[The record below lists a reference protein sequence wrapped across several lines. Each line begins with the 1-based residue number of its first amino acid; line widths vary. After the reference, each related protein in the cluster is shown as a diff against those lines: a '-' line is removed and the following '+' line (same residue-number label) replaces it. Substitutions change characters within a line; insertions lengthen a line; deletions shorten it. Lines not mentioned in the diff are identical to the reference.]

1 MTTQAA
7 NLYAAPAA
15 QLTSDRKAC
24 DACGEQ
30 IHVRAEI
37 CPKCGVRQR
46 NPVSKTALLLLT
58 FFLGGIGGHKFYL
71 GKYWQGALYL
81 LFFWTY
87 IPGLAAL
94 VEFIVYAFTSEER
107 LNEKYTAARGAGSVV
122 VIVVVAAFVGV
133 SVIGILAAIAIPA
146 YQDYTVRAKVSEGI
160 FAATPWRVAVTEYY
174 LETKRAPAKAADLPG
189 GAPAQPQNGT
199 IALGERGVF
208 TLTLNERLGSRIA
221 GKTIVFQPGVNP
233 DGQLSWNC
241 AGGTLEPKYRPVTC
255 RP

>member
-1 MTTQAA
+1 MTHAA

-15 QLTSDRKAC
+15 QLTSNRKAC
-24 DACGEQ
+24 DACSEQ
-30 IHVRAEI
+30 IDTRAEI

-46 NPVSKTALLLLT
+46 RPVSKAALLLLT
-58 FFLGGIGGHKFYL
+58 FFLGGIGAHKFYL
-71 GKYWQGALYL
+71 GKHWQGALYL

-87 IPGLAAL
+87 IPALAAL
-94 VEFIVYAFTSEER
+94 VELIIYAFTSEER
-107 LNEKYTAARGAGSVV
+107 LSEKYSAAGGAGAVI
-122 VIVVVAAFVGV
+122 VIVVVVAFVGV
-133 SVIGILAAIAIPA
+133 AVIGILAAIAIPA

-160 FAATPWRVAVTEYY
+160 IAANPWRMAVTEYY
-174 LETKRAPAKAADLPG
+174 MQTRRAPASASDLPG

-199 IALGERGVF
+199 IALGQGGVF
-208 TLTLNERLGSRIA
+208 TLTLNERLGSRFN

-241 AGGTLEPKYRPVTC
+241 AGGTLEPRYRPATC

>member
-1 MTTQAA
+1 MTQAA
-7 NLYAAPAA
+7 NLYAPPGA
-15 QLTSDRKAC
+15 QLTSNRKAC
-24 DACGEQ
+24 DACSEQ
-30 IHVRAEI
+30 IDTRAEI

-46 NPVSKTALLLLT
+46 RPVSKAALLLLT
-58 FFLGGIGGHKFYL
+58 FFLGGIGAHKFYL

-87 IPGLAAL
+87 IPALAAL
-94 VEFIVYAFTSEER
+94 VELIIYAFTGEER
-107 LNEKYTAARGAGSVV
+107 LNEKYSAAGGAGTVV
-122 VIVVVAAFVGV
+122 VIVVVVAFVGV
-133 SVIGILAAIAIPA
+133 AVIGILAAISIPA

-160 FAATPWRVAVTEYY
+160 VAANPWRMAVTEYY
-174 LETKRAPAKAADLPG
+174 METKRAPASASDLPG

-199 IALGERGVF
+199 IALGQKGVF
-208 TLTLNERLGSRIA
+208 TLTLNERLGNRVS

-241 AGGTLEPKYRPVTC
+241 AGGTLEPKFRPQSC